1 VESPRS
7 FDERISAR
15 APRRSRWRWRGHQ
28 ATPTSGARDEEG
40 ATRTILLTIDAV
52 INLALGAL
60 LLVFPRPVISFL
72 GLPPARLAFYPSILG
87 AVLFGIGIAL
97 IVERNNQGHAGRG
110 LGLIGAVA
118 INLCGGIALVAWL
131 LFGGLGLPVRGAAVL
146 WVLAVLLVG
155 LSCIELVGELR
166 ERRRDRAVPTHS

>member
-1 VESPRS
+1 MRL
-7 FDERISAR
+7 
-15 APRRSRWRWRGHQ
+15 RGRG
-28 ATPTSGARDEEG
+28 AARDEEG

-60 LLVFPRPVISFL
+60 LLVFPRSVVDVL
-72 GLPPARLAFYPSILG
+72 GLPSAPVAFYPSILG

-97 IVERNNQGHAGRG
+97 ILERNNQGRAGRG

-118 INLCGGIALVAWL
+118 INLCGGITLVGWL
-131 LFGGLGLPVRGAAVL
+131 LFGGLGLPARGAALL

-155 LSCIELVGELR
+155 LSCIELVGDLR
-166 ERRRDRAVPTHS
+166 ARRRDRAALTRS